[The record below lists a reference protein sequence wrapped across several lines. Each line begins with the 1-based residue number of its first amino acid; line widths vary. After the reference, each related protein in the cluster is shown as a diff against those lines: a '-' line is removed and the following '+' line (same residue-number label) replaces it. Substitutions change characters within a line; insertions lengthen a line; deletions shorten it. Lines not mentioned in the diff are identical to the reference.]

1 MIIETTDG
9 KETWVTVGVGANI
22 IEASW
27 EALLDA
33 LTYGLRLHE
42 VAALPS

>member
-1 MIIETTDG
+1 MLIETTDG
-9 KETWVTVGVGANI
+9 KASWVTVGVGANI

-33 LTYGLRLHE
+33 LTYGLRLNG
-42 VAALPS
+42 VTALPS